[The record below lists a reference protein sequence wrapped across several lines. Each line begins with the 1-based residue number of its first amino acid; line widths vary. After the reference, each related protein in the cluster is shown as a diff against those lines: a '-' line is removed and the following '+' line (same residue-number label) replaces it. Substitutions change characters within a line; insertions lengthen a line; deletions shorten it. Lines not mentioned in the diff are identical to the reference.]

1 MKKVYL
7 FTNGNNNNINN
18 NNSSK
23 RDMTAP
29 ATRQTARAGLET
41 AAAPIFVIGD
51 HEGAAAEERA
61 LETRRRRTADGNE
74 TRNPTRA
81 VTHAGMTRGL
91 TRGTTKG
98 VGGGGGAGLK
108 MTPAEAATMARVE
121 EMKAKKDE
129 DVKELYLAE
138 ESLEET
144 PVVMEK

>member
-7 FTNGNNNNINN
+7 FTNGNNNNNG
-18 NNSSK
+18 SSK

-98 VGGGGGAGLK
+98 AGGGGGGAGLK

>member
-1 MKKVYL
+1 
-7 FTNGNNNNINN
+7 
-18 NNSSK
+18 
-23 RDMTAP
+23 MTAP

-51 HEGAAAEERA
+51 HEGAVEERA
-61 LETRRRRTADGNE
+61 LETRRRRTADGNQ

-91 TRGTTKG
+91 TRGTTM
-98 VGGGGGAGLK
+98 GGGGAGLK
-108 MTPAEAATMARVE
+108 WTPAEAATMARVD